1 MLMMNC
7 SILGSDALTNMALYI
22 HNASTCLVAAI
33 VFFFT
38 SCFCLVTVTVCNY
51 TDTNV

>member
-33 VFFFT
+33 VFFFYFLLLPCY
-38 SCFCLVTVTVCNY
+38 SYSL
-51 TDTNV
+51 